1 MSWRVDIRLT
11 LGAFDLAV
19 DLDVEAGPITL
30 IGPNGS
36 GKTTLLRTIAGA
48 HRPTAGRVKLG
59 ERLIY
64 DAEAGVDLPPEER
77 KVGYVPQGFGLFPH
91 LSALDNVA
99 FAWASRAT
107 REERRA
113 QAMKLLEQMDAAPLA
128 HRAPMTLSG
137 GEKQRVALA
146 RALMIEPEI
155 LLLDEPLSA
164 LDAAARRSVR
174 GYLVER
180 LTESGRPAILVTHDA
195 RDALALDAPVYVIEG
210 GKVVQHGSCSA
221 LAAAPAT
228 EFVAE
233 FFDVPSPTKPPAPT
247 S

>member
-11 LGAFDLAV
+11 LGGFDLAV
-19 DLDVEAGPITL
+19 DLDIEAGPITL

-48 HRPTAGRVKLG
+48 HGPTAGRVKLG

-64 DAEAGVDLPPEER
+64 DAEARIDLPPEER

-113 QAMKLLEQMDAAPLA
+113 QAMKLLGQMDAAPLA
-128 HRAPMTLSG
+128 SRAPSTLSG

-164 LDAAARRSVR
+164 LDAAARRNVR

-233 FFDVPSPTKPPAPT
+233 FFDVPSPTKPPAPAP
-247 S
+247 